1 MHTVQ
6 YSALTSDGLFVCRQ
20 HILYAPQVGPAD
32 YVKHT
37 DLRHKQEKYGESKVQ
52 NSRVEEKW
60 SEKAVEGTTEMG
72 KYFFFKCMCE

>member
-20 HILYAPQVGPAD
+20 HILYAPRVGPAD

-37 DLRHKQEKYGESKVQ
+37 DLRHKQEKYGESQKYKRAGWKRSEVRKQ
-52 NSRVEEKW
+52 WREQQKW
-60 SEKAVEGTTEMG
+60 ENI
-72 KYFFFKCMCE
+72 FF